1 MPQVLVNAV
10 SDALVAR
17 LQKVVVGDPAQ
28 EGVKMG
34 ALVNAEQRADV
45 QEKVNTLLAAG
56 CEIRLGGQ
64 ADLSAAGAFF
74 PPTLLYCPQPDET
87 PAVHAT
93 EAFGPVATL
102 MPAQNQQ
109 HALQLACAGGGSLAG
124 TLVTADPQI
133 ARQFIADAA
142 RTHGRI
148 QILNEES
155 AKESTGHGSPLPQLV
170 HGGLV
175 AQEAVKN

>member
-1 MPQVLVNAV
+1 M
-10 SDALVAR
+10 
-17 LQKVVVGDPAQ
+17 
-28 EGVKMG
+28 
-34 ALVNAEQRADV
+34 
-45 QEKVNTLLAAG
+45 
-56 CEIRLGGQ
+56 
-64 ADLSAAGAFF
+64 
-74 PPTLLYCPQPDET
+74 YCPQPDEA

-102 MPAQNQQ
+102 MPAQNQR

-155 AKESTGHGSPLPQLV
+155 AKESTGMAPHCHNWYMV
-170 HGGLV
+170 GLV